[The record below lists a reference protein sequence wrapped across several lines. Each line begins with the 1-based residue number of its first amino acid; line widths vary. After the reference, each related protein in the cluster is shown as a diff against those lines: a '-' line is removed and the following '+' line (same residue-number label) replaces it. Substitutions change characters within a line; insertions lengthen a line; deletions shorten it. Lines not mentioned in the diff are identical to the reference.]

1 VCGAEGEAAQY
12 HRVRV
17 RERDEPR
24 TVGVVLGAEECVE
37 GPGEVWEREVVL
49 DDDDWDVE
57 GRASKQGWILHM
69 RGRCTGAGLD
79 VRVRHS

>member
-1 VCGAEGEAAQY
+1 MLCAARY

-24 TVGVVLGAEECVE
+24 AVGVVLGAEERVE

-49 DDDDWDVE
+49 DDDNWGVKE
-57 GRASKQGWILHM
+57 RAFSVGFY
-69 RGRCTGAGLD
+69 T
-79 VRVRHS
+79 